1 MVSAEHN
8 ASENRNQLNRKRI
21 EVGEL
26 SMKNF
31 RLIGFTLLSLSLLL
45 LFALGCSRVTLPWSV
60 AGQADQE
67 KQIPTATLSAVL
79 TLPTGLDTGT
89 DQAES
94 AAVLPAFQADGAAL
108 GDIPQY
114 DLSIDIDF
122 NHAKFT
128 GESRVTY
135 TNLEAEVLDSLFF
148 RLYPNGGKS
157 YGNGNLQVE
166 DVEVNGEHV
175 EINLSLDDTV
185 LEVALSEPL
194 DPGDTVQVDMNF
206 SGSVPEDF
214 DGQETPAGYGIYNLS
229 ADVLALSGWYPQLAV
244 YDDEGWNLD
253 SVSAIGDSVYSDTAF
268 YSVDVSLDDGITLAA
283 TGVEVDRKAQNSQT
297 VYQYISGPVRDF
309 FMVMSPDFMA
319 ASKMVDGTMVN
330 SYYLPGHEQAG
341 EIGLQVAGDSLAVFN
356 QRFGAY
362 PYTELDLIEAPM
374 RNALGVEYPGIM
386 LAVTSLYDDPT
397 QPSFSVTVAHEVAHQ
412 WWYSLVG
419 NDVLDE
425 PWLDEALATYSSGV
439 YMQDVLGQPA
449 YEGITAYWDDRY
461 AAVVADNLDDLVT
474 EDLKY
479 FEGSPEQKPYSTI
492 VYSKGALALKA
503 IREEIGDKAFF
514 EALQNYYQANKY
526 LIAVSDD
533 LLASFEKSAGSS
545 LDRLYEQWLYTHQ

>member
-1 MVSAEHN
+1 M
-8 ASENRNQLNRKRI
+8 
-21 EVGEL
+21 

-31 RLIGFTLLSLSLLL
+31 RLVGFTLLSLGLTQ
-45 LFALGCSRVTLPWSV
+45 FFMVGCSRVTLPWSV
-60 AGQADQE
+60 AGQADHVQ
-67 KQIPTATLSAVL
+67 QSPTATLSAL
-79 TLPTGLDTGT
+79 FTLPSGSDTVT
-89 DQAES
+89 DLADNP
-94 AAVLPAFQADGAAL
+94 AVLPAFHADGTAL
-108 GDIPQY
+108 GDIPHY
-114 DLSIDIDF
+114 DLSLDIDF
-122 NHAKFT
+122 HHAKFT
-128 GESRVTY
+128 GQSLVTY
-135 TNLEAEVLDSLFF
+135 TNLEADVLDSLFF

-166 DVEVNGEHV
+166 DVDVNGQPG

-185 LEVALSEPL
+185 LEVALFEPL
-194 DPGDTVQVDMNF
+194 EPGDTVQVDMNF

-214 DGQETPAGYGIYNLS
+214 GGQETPAGYGIYNLS

-253 SVSAIGDSVYSDTAF
+253 PVSTIGDSVYSDTAF

-283 TGVEVDRKAQNSQT
+283 TGVEVDRKAQNNQT
-297 VYQYISGPVRDF
+297 VYHYISGPVRDF
-309 FMVMSPDFMA
+309 FMIMSPDFMT

-330 SYYLPGHEQAG
+330 SYYLPGHDQAG
-341 EIGLQVAGDSLAVFN
+341 EIGLQVAADSLTVFN

-474 EDLKY
+474 EDLRY
-479 FEGSPEQKPYSTI
+479 FEGSPEQKPYGTI

-503 IREEIGDKAFF
+503 IRDEIGNRAFF

-526 LIAVSDD
+526 LIAESDD
-533 LLASFEKSAGSS
+533 LLDSFEKSSGVS